1 MLCGRAIKIDKY
13 YLELFLIYSCETDMQ
28 IDQVGESERFKT
40 EGFVISEIG
49 ANSCARHSK
58 NISSELRPY
67 ELVLVANYNC
77 KLNKGCW
84 ALKMEELPCH

>member
-1 MLCGRAIKIDKY
+1 MLCGWDIKIGKY
-13 YLELFLIYSCETDMQ
+13 YFELFIIYSCETDMQ
-28 IDQVGESERFKT
+28 IDQVGESERYTT

-67 ELVLVANYNC
+67 ELGSAAN
-77 KLNKGCW
+77 
-84 ALKMEELPCH
+84 